1 MNQFTL
7 EDKGIL
13 PELFLGSNFKEEG
26 IDTKKKKE
34 RKGNYYTEEKKEKQ
48 KFYLKIKVCVRVWGG
63 GLDNLLYKCTCGW
76 FRTAHQFLFYY

>member
-26 IDTKKKKE
+26 IDTKKKKGKE
-34 RKGNYYTEEKKEKQ
+34 RK
-48 KFYLKIKVCVRVWGG
+48 
-63 GLDNLLYKCTCGW
+63 LLYWGKEGKTKVLPKNKGVCEGVGGW
-76 FRTAHQFLFYY
+76 VR